1 MAKINYKAALVAGV
15 AEGCRQAGTAL
26 IGGET
31 AEMPDMYA
39 KDEYDLAGF
48 SSGVVEKSKLLTDA
62 NPQEND
68 ILVGLASS
76 GIHSNGF
83 SLVRQIL
90 FKDNKIDLSEKREE
104 FGGKTIGE
112 VILEPTK
119 IYIDSVLPLVKENL
133 VNGIAHI
140 TGGGLIENL
149 PRMFADDLTAEIDA
163 SSWKVLP
170 IFEYLKKLGNLSQDD
185 CYETFNMGIGMV
197 LAVSEDKLESIKKL
211 LSDKNED
218 FYIIGNLRK
227 RKGNEEK
234 IIVH

>member
-1 MAKINYKAALVAGV
+1 
-15 AEGCRQAGTAL
+15 
-26 IGGET
+26 
-31 AEMPDMYA
+31 MPDMYA

-68 ILVGLASS
+68 ILIGLASS

-112 VILEPTK
+112 VILEPTR

-197 LAVSEDKLESIKKL
+197 LAVSEDKLESVKKL
-211 LSDKNED
+211 LSDKDED